1 MPDERQ
7 SPTRKEKKHTMVSSK
22 TWCECSG
29 SINSPLMILQIL
41 CPGPADSIMMFSN
54 TVMYNVQCK
63 CMHIVWCDVLTVYHW
78 HTIHK
83 SHSVNQ
89 EIDFHSILPR
99 HKTLTNN
106 FLTKPMTEYTYIKY
120 SFTAWA
126 WAGTI
131 KIIYNCGQFPS
142 AASDTWI

>member
-1 MPDERQ
+1 MCQ
-7 SPTRKEKKHTMVSSK
+7 MKGKIQQGKHRNIQWYHTSNK

-89 EIDFHSILPR
+89 EIDIHSILPR

-106 FLTKPMTEYTYIKY
+106 FLTKPMTEWYKY
-120 SFTAWA
+120 
-126 WAGTI
+126 
-131 KIIYNCGQFPS
+131 KICLSYKCS
-142 AASDTWI
+142 HD